1 MKQFVFPVFFLLLFM
16 TGQTVLAQSG
26 DTKITTGVVAYNQ
39 QDFEKAISAL
49 NIGLENPDGL
59 KEKNRPK
66 GFYYRGMARIN
77 YMRQLAGK
85 LAGAGEGVDPATVLN
100 TEEQE
105 FMEGAV
111 LGAYDDFK
119 NAKKYDDGKWTKKID
134 AQMLMINAMVLQG
147 GVAILN
153 GSFDDKLTDE
163 EKKEAYTETIKYMDA
178 ATEISPTSHLGYDL
192 KGQAYLNLGDTTN
205 AYKNF
210 SKASEVYQ
218 ENEPAQPDQLIA
230 YVYYRK
236 ALIERYS
243 TNDLDASLKSL
254 DDGKKALD
262 KEHNRYLENKD
273 NLNAQ
278 QIESINQQYTSAK
291 EDLSRFELDIL
302 LNTPGKLEEAI
313 NKFEVATQNEP
324 DNYILHVAFAQL
336 LEKVDMVK
344 AEEVYKVA
352 TKIDPGK
359 QIAWFNLGA
368 LYVNKGVEAYK
379 QANEISDDFEKA
391 KALQEQ
397 GDAAYKSAFPY
408 LEKALEVQPC
418 DSETLTALISIC
430 INLGASDESY
440 NDSYKKFKDMKA
452 DCGK

>member
-1 MKQFVFPVFFLLLFM
+1 MKQFVFPVFFLLFVV
-16 TGQTVLAQSG
+16 TGQAVLAQSG

-39 QDFEKAISAL
+39 QDFEKAITAL
-49 NIGLENPDGL
+49 NIGLEDPTAV
-59 KEKNRPK
+59 KEKNLPK
-66 GFYYRGMARIN
+66 GFYYRGMSRIN

-85 LAGAGEGVDPATVLN
+85 LAGAGADANPEEVLN
-100 TEEQE
+100 AKEQE

-111 LGAYDDFK
+111 LGAYEDFK
-119 NAKKYDDGKWTKKID
+119 NAIKYDDGKWGKKVE

-153 GSFDDKLTDE
+153 GTYDDKMTDE

-178 ATEISPTSHLGYDL
+178 STEISPTTHLGFDL
-192 KGQAYLNLGDTTN
+192 KGQAYLNLKDTTN

-210 SKASEVYQ
+210 VKAGEVFQ
-218 ENEPAQPDQLIA
+218 ENSPSQPDQLIA
-230 YVYYRK
+230 YVFYRK
-236 ALIERYS
+236 ALIERYAN
-243 TNDLDASLKSL
+243 NDLDASLKSI

-262 KEHNRYLENKD
+262 AEHNRYLEMKD

-278 QIESINQQYTSAK
+278 QIESINQQYTTAK

-302 LNTPGKLEEAI
+302 LNTPGKLKEAI
-313 NKFEVATQNEP
+313 AKFEDATKEEP
-324 DNYILHVAFAQL
+324 NNYILHVAFAQL

-344 AEEVYKVA
+344 AEEVYKTA

-379 QANEISDDFEKA
+379 EANNISDDFEKA
-391 KALQEQ
+391 KAMQVQ
-397 GDAAYKSAFPY
+397 GDNYYKTAFPY
-408 LEKALEVQPC
+408 LEKSLEVSPC
-418 DSETLTALISIC
+418 DGETLSALISIC
-430 INLGASDESY
+430 INLASNDESY
-440 NDSYKKFKDMKA
+440 NESYKKFKDMKA